1 MTIEQVT
8 PATTF
13 DTVAELLA
21 QLVGDVDVLGMEITP
36 ATMFHD
42 DLQLES
48 IDLVT
53 FAGILSEH
61 FGAEVNLAE
70 YLAEK
75 DLDEVIGLRVGD
87 IADYVASRLDA
98 RR

>member
-36 ATMFHD
+36 ATLFHD

-87 IADYVASRLDA
+87 IADYVAARLDG
-98 RR
+98 R

>member
-13 DTVAELLA
+13 DTVAELLG

-36 ATMFHD
+36 DTTFHD

-61 FGAEVNLAE
+61 FGADVNLAE

-87 IADYVASRLDA
+87 IADYVAARLDG
-98 RR
+98 RG